1 MSQLLSKLKPF
12 LYVGGLYIIISLV
25 LRIIFMA
32 HPITTTSFS
41 IWQVLGML
49 LVGTLND
56 VFVIIL
62 ASSILVLY
70 FLFIANVKY
79 QKPYGYI
86 ILGAML
92 LLLGYIQFVP
102 NNIFYQYGG
111 SVEEIA
117 LYFFGAK
124 TLCFAAM
131 LFAGKWRKQVRNV
144 LYFITLFIYTFA
156 IVMNAVSEYFFWNEF
171 GIRYNFIAVD
181 YLIYTTEVIGNIM
194 ESYPVVPLF
203 SGVFVVV
210 LALTI
215 FLYKKTKSTLETIP
229 SLKEKGLFLGGYV
242 ALFLL
247 SLWATPKF
255 DNIKSNNVFVQEIR
269 ANGVYKFYY
278 AFTHSELDF
287 FQFYPTLPEEEA
299 RTTFFKHFFISYPG
313 FGECGTPQFA
323 PIREFPYPVKRIFE
337 EEHKKNVVL
346 ISVESL
352 SAEFMAAYGNTE
364 GITPFLDSLA
374 QKSIFLTNLYAT
386 GNRTV
391 RGLEALT
398 LCVPP
403 TPGESIV
410 KRKDNKDK
418 FTTGSVFKSKGY
430 SVKYLYGGYS
440 YFDNMKD
447 FFAGN
452 GYDIIDRDNFTPEE
466 ITFAN
471 IWGVSDEDMARKAIK
486 EMNAQAKTGKPFF
499 NHWMTVSNH
508 RPFTYPEGRID
519 IPGTA
524 KSRQGGVKYTDYA
537 LKLFFELAKKESWF
551 KDTVFVIVA
560 DHCAS
565 SAGRTELPL
574 DRYRIPC
581 LIYADFLEA
590 KRVDTLASQIDVM
603 PTVMG
608 LLNFSYESKF
618 LGQDIFSGFYFNPRA
633 YIATYRELG
642 YLTPDTLSIIK
653 PLREQIQYK
662 IVPEAEQ
669 PKVELPI
676 FYQQLKVAQPDGKL
690 MKECISAYETTYF
703 LLKNG
708 KLNISKLQNK

>member
-1 MSQLLSKLKPF
+1 MKIWLSKLRPF
-12 LYVGGLYIIISLV
+12 LYVGGLYIIISLI
-25 LRIIFMA
+25 LRIIFMG

-56 VFVIIL
+56 AFVIIL
-62 ASSILVLY
+62 ANSILVLY

-92 LLLGYIQFVP
+92 LLLGYIEFVP

-117 LYFFGAK
+117 LYFFEAK

-194 ESYPVVPLF
+194 ESYPIVPLF

-215 FLYKKTKSTLETIP
+215 FLYKKTIATLETIP

-255 DNIKSNNVFVQEIR
+255 DDIKSNNVFVQEIR

-299 RTTFFKHFFISYPG
+299 RTTFFKHFIIPYPG
-313 FGECGTPQFA
+313 FGECGTPQFL

-590 KRVDTLASQIDVM
+590 KRVDTLVSQIDVM

-618 LGQDIFSGFYFNPRA
+618 LGQDIFRRFYQPRA

-642 YLTPDTLSIIK
+642 YLTPDTLSIIQ

-669 PKVELPI
+669 PKAELPI
-676 FYQQLKVAQPDGKL
+676 FYQQLKIKNPDEKL

-703 LLKNG
+703 LLKNEE
-708 KLNISKLQNK
+708 LNN